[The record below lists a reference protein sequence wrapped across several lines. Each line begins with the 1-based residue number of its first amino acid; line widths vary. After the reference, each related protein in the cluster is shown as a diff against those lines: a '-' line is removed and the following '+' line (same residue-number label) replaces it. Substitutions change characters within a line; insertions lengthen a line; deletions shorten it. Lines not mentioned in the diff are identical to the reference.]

1 MKTFKVTGTINKPRL
16 STSFVRE
23 LLAEKSEHAVEKV
36 YAEIGSRH
44 RVRRYHIKIISSEEI
59 SVDQIKNPILKKIVC
74 WSVNS
79 LAQREKAEEELRRLS
94 MEMRYLEQTADALQQ
109 RISMVNAALT
119 DINYANMTLDGIEK
133 EKENSEMLIPIGGS
147 SYVKVKLADT
157 NKVIIGMGSG
167 VSVEKTL
174 PEAKVTLKERLDEL
188 EKTMHAAQ
196 QQFSQVAER
205 INSGRSRLESMLS
218 TREGKQ

>member
-1 MKTFKVTGTINKPRL
+1 
-16 STSFVRE
+16 
-23 LLAEKSEHAVEKV
+23 
-36 YAEIGSRH
+36 
-44 RVRRYHIKIISSEEI
+44 
-59 SVDQIKNPILKKIVC
+59 
-74 WSVNS
+74 
-79 LAQREKAEEELRRLS
+79 LAQRAKSEEELRRLS

-119 DINYANMTLDGIEK
+119 DINYANMTLDGMEK

-157 NKVIIGMGSG
+157 NKVIIGLGSG

-174 PEAKVTLKERLDEL
+174 PEAKAALKERLDEL

>member
-1 MKTFKVTGTINKPRL
+1 M
-16 STSFVRE
+16 
-23 LLAEKSEHAVEKV
+23 A
-36 YAEIGSRH
+36 H
-44 RVRRYHIKIISSEEI
+44 R
-59 SVDQIKNPILKKIVC
+59 D
-74 WSVNS
+74 
-79 LAQREKAEEELRRLS
+79 KAEEELRRLS

-188 EKTMHAAQ
+188 EKTMNSAQ